1 MEAVVPAPCWW
12 TMMPRSVCTP
22 SGIHS
27 VYVTAIWSSPSA
39 VDAGPDPDTPPIIP
53 GPGSLPEG
61 ADAPPVLPGPG
72 SLLELHPAS
81 TRLAIAATS
90 ASVLPPASFIGMP
103 AVQAVPPRNRQ
114 GRTSWHPHRS
124 APFAS
129 FGCAWGPGSLRV
141 RADLGGVRGLASQ
154 TGTCQPDERGYLR
167 GPRSGRTPYV
177 QSCGL

>member
-81 TRLAIAATS
+81 TRLAMAATS
-90 ASVLPPASFIGMP
+90 ASILPPASFIRMP
-103 AVQAVPPRNRQ
+103 AVQALPPRNRQ

-124 APFAS
+124 EERQEGTAALDRLPA
-129 FGCAWGPGSLRV
+129 
-141 RADLGGVRGLASQ
+141 RGDA
-154 TGTCQPDERGYLR
+154 E
-167 GPRSGRTPYV
+167 
-177 QSCGL
+177 GLDRKSTRLNS